1 MTMTTRG
8 SVTIVALVCLWAS
21 ANAET
26 REPVRIGV
34 PTALTGAYADLGN
47 QVKRAVDLAVEE
59 ANATGGV
66 DGRQVEVRYLDT
78 EAKADVARAQG
89 EKLAL
94 SGFNLL
100 IGTIASGEGL
110 ALGPQLGKWDA
121 LYLSTVNKGN
131 ALTGASC
138 NARMFRANHP
148 DNSDAAVVKPWLATH
163 QETKWAAI
171 GMDGAW
177 GRDSVASFKA
187 AAVPQGKEIVSESFS
202 PLGANDYA
210 PYIQKIMES
219 GAQGLWVALAGRDA
233 INFGTQ
239 AKQFGLFDK
248 VFVAGTS
255 FVTDSTVKVMGD
267 ISKGIWGIVNY
278 SSTIDTPANKAF
290 VATWQKKYPGTDP
303 TNFEGETYL
312 GMRILFDSIKKAGS
326 VKPGDVAKAMSG
338 ATFETLYGPAVMR
351 KEDNQLVLPNYFG
364 QIQDVGGSKLKPVAT
379 MTIPADQATPAPDG
393 SCKM

>member
-1 MTMTTRG
+1 MKWTTMTSLTLVVFACLLD
-8 SVTIVALVCLWAS
+8 SVTAQ
-21 ANAET
+21 T
-26 REPVRIGV
+26 KDPVRIGV

-47 QVKRAVDLAVEE
+47 QVRRAVDLAVEE
-59 ANATGGV
+59 ANASGGI

-94 SGFNLL
+94 SGFNIL

-148 DNSDAAVVKPWLATH
+148 DNSDAAVVKPWLSTRK
-163 QETKWAAI
+163 ETKWAAI

-177 GRDSVASFKA
+177 GRDSVASFKSA
-187 AAVPQGKEIVSESFS
+187 ATPQGKEVVSESFS

-210 PYIQKIMES
+210 PYIQKIIDS

-233 INFGTQ
+233 INFATQ

-255 FVTDSTVKVMGD
+255 FVTDSTVKAMGD
-267 ISKGIWGIVNY
+267 IAKGIWGIVNY
-278 SSTIDTPANKAF
+278 SSTLDTPANKAF
-290 VATWQKKYPGTDP
+290 VAAWQKKYPGTDP

-312 GMRILFDSIKKAGS
+312 GMRVLFDSIKKAGS
-326 VKPGDVAKAMSG
+326 VKPDDVAKVMSG
-338 ATFETLYGPAVMR
+338 ATFDTLYGPAVMR

-364 QIQDVGGSKLKPVAT
+364 QIQDVGGKLRPVAT
-379 MTIPADQATPAPDG
+379 MTIPPDQATPVPDG
-393 SCKM
+393 TCRM

>member
-1 MTMTTRG
+1 MGKTLLVLTAVG
-8 SVTIVALVCLWAS
+8 AIAGAFAPAVAQSKDPL
-21 ANAET
+21 
-26 REPVRIGV
+26 RIGV
-34 PTALTGAYADLGN
+34 PTAMTGAYADLGN
-47 QVKRAVDLAVEE
+47 QVKRAVELAIEE
-59 ANATGGV
+59 ANGAGGV
-66 DGRQVEVRYLDT
+66 DGRKVEARFLDT

-94 SGFNLL
+94 GGFNLL

-131 ALTGASC
+131 AITGASC

-148 DNSDAAVVKPWLATH
+148 DNSDGAVVKPWLATRK
-163 QETKWAAI
+163 EVKWAAI

-177 GRDSVASFKA
+177 GRDSVASFKSA
-187 AAVPQGKEIVSESFS
+187 ATGKEVISESFS
-202 PLGANDYA
+202 PLGTNDYA
-210 PYIQKIMES
+210 PYIQKIVES

-233 INFGTQ
+233 INFATQ

-255 FVTDSTVKVMGD
+255 FVTDSTVKAMGD

-290 VATWQKKYPGTDP
+290 VASWQKKYPGSDP
-303 TNFEGETYL
+303 TNFEGETYI
-312 GMRILFDSIKKAGS
+312 GMRILFDAVKKSGS
-326 VKPGDVAKAMSG
+326 VKPADVAKAMSG
-338 ATFETLYGPAVMR
+338 ATFDTLYGPAVMR
-351 KEDNQLVLPNYFG
+351 KDDNQLVLPNYFG
-364 QIQDVGGSKLKPVAT
+364 QIQDVGGKLKPVAT
-379 MTIPADQATPAPDG
+379 MTIPAEQATPAPDG